1 MVASIPEIK
10 GTQPSRGID
19 FWKSCAH
26 HSAPTKVRWAINTT
40 NHMVLSKGLI
50 HMHSE
55 LAEERPLFKV
65 QQGPYKHE
73 NWQFK
78 PNYTCEKG
86 EKMAQVDQ
94 HKAFSWSIDYRKNKC
109 ICKKA
114 AQSKHEVIQEK
125 TRNHFNKK

>member
-1 MVASIPEIK
+1 M
-10 GTQPSRGID
+10 
-19 FWKSCAH
+19 FF
-26 HSAPTKVRWAINTT
+26 
-40 NHMVLSKGLI
+40 SKGLI

-55 LAEERPLFKV
+55 LEEEHPLFKV

-78 PNYTCEKG
+78 PNDTCEKG

-94 HKAFSWSIDYRKNKC
+94 HKALSWSIDYRKNKC

-114 AQSKHEVIQEK
+114 AQSNETWSNTGE
-125 TRNHFNKK
+125 NKKSFQQKIEKKASR